1 MKRTGFIVL
10 IVVGLATAAATASG
24 HETATP
30 NAARCGG
37 TLWRLKTFSDIGRWR
52 VRLTPEVTTIGDIG
66 KRASPR
72 LVPRLRRT
80 HFQRQAWEVVAS
92 GDAVPTREWRPA
104 SGALRR
110 RLLSERRHTATELPL
125 LKDTSPTA
133 DRSGVEAVRRRVRAT
148 DFYLAAPW
156 RDCLLSAGSASGV
169 RNGRSRGQR
178 RNGAELHP
186 VTDIRIVAGC

>member
-30 NAARCGG
+30 NAASCGG
-37 TLWRLKTFSDIGRWR
+37 TLWRLKTFSDIGRMAGA
-52 VRLTPEVTTIGDIG
+52 PDAGGDDHRRHRQEG
-66 KRASPR
+66 FPAPCAQASPHSLPAPGLGGGR
-72 LVPRLRRT
+72 
-80 HFQRQAWEVVAS
+80 A

-110 RLLSERRHTATELPL
+110 RLLSERGHTATELPL
-125 LKDTSPTA
+125 RKDTSPTA
-133 DRSGVEAVRRRVRAT
+133 ARSGVEAVRRRVRAT
-148 DFYLAAPW
+148 NFCHGSPLA
-156 RDCLLSAGSASGV
+156 RLSTSAGSASGV

-178 RNGAELHP
+178 ETARSYIL
-186 VTDIRIVAGC
+186 